1 MSTIKRILASR
12 ANGAL
17 AKGPSSVEGKRSSSR
32 NATTHGLFARQ
43 IVLNDESLAGYKA
56 VKDDHLERLRPA
68 DGMQFGMVEEMV
80 ASHWRYRRA
89 LAMEARLLQNE
100 AASQNAPD
108 ALDRMTNGFADL
120 ATRPALGLMHRY
132 LTRLNL
138 NYQRSL
144 QNLLLLRVAAVQN
157 EPRSGPGLVIEATN
171 LSGPRPCSEPRP

>member
-1 MSTIKRILASR
+1 MSTIKRVLASR

-68 DGMQFGMVEEMV
+68 DGMQFGMVEEM
-80 ASHWRYRRA
+80 AATHWRYRRA

-100 AASQNAPD
+100 AAAQTSPD
-108 ALDRMTNGFADL
+108 ALDRMTMGFDNL
-120 ATRPALGLMHRY
+120 AAKPALGLMHRY
-132 LTRLNL
+132 QTRLNL
-138 NYQRSL
+138 NYQRAL
-144 QNLLLLRVAAVQN
+144 QNILLLRIASVPN
-157 EPRSGPGLVIEATN
+157 EPRSGE
-171 LSGPRPCSEPRP
+171 